1 MNEKLIKFLASIS
14 RNTPHFKGK
23 YRIGLLVQK
32 LLNSSNNWNEPEF
45 FIQLKNE
52 TELYID
58 IRSGTHKV
66 PFWTGRRDQTVIDLI
81 QKMMPQNAVIFDIG
95 ANIGYYAIP
104 LAYHLKRKSVIVHAF
119 EPVNSNYKSLEFAI
133 ERNHLTN
140 VKANKIALG
149 AEPGNIEIVL
159 TEAGNSGNAV
169 LSFNDNEFENN
180 LIKETIPMTTLDL
193 YMEKA
198 NLDRCDFIK
207 IDIEGAEIFFFQGG
221 LKFIEKFKPIIY
233 GEFNSYFLKKFG
245 FTIIDIWKLIEPM
258 GYTVYVENK
267 ARRGKFKKIEI
278 KDGMEDLLLLPPN
291 ETNIEKW
298 ITN

>member
-198 NLDRCDFIK
+198 NLD
-207 IDIEGAEIFFFQGG
+207 
-221 LKFIEKFKPIIY
+221 
-233 GEFNSYFLKKFG
+233 
-245 FTIIDIWKLIEPM
+245 
-258 GYTVYVENK
+258 
-267 ARRGKFKKIEI
+267 
-278 KDGMEDLLLLPPN
+278 
-291 ETNIEKW
+291 
-298 ITN
+298 

>member
-23 YRIGLLVQK
+23 YRIGKISQNLLMRNREWK
-32 LLNSSNNWNEPEF
+32 APEF
-45 FIQLKNE
+45 FIKLKNGI
-52 TELYID
+52 ELFID
-58 IRSGTHKV
+58 TRSGTHKV
-66 PFWTGRRDQTVIDLI
+66 PFWTGMRDEKIIRLI
-81 QKMMPQNAVIFDIG
+81 QKNIKPNAIVFDVG

-104 LAYHLKRKSVIVHAF
+104 LANHIKNSGGEVHAF

-133 ERNHLTN
+133 ERNQLTN